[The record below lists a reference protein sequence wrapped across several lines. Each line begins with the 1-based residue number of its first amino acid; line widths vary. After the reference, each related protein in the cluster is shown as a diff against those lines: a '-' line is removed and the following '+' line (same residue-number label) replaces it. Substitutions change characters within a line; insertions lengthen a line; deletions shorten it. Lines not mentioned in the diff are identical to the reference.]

1 MPDGVNSFIV
11 DKNVLDTIAFGA
23 QLQHVIH
30 IVPVARASAI
40 RPLYARC
47 CDDSGQNG
55 ISANSTTGGNAS
67 DRDVRHTVERET
79 LEETGLIVD
88 RIPGEFDE
96 LYWNSPRGHKNIQLN
111 YVASV
116 KPDMRIKLNPDEHSD
131 WLWVPEEQIDT
142 LLMTPAMRKV
152 LKDAF
157 LFAKKYIS
165 L

>member
-1 MPDGVNSFIV
+1 MLTPP
-11 DKNVLDTIAFGA
+11 FGA
-23 QLQHVIH
+23 SITACL
-30 IVPVARASAI
+30 
-40 RPLYARC
+40 L
-47 CDDSGQNG
+47 
-55 ISANSTTGGNAS
+55 SANSTTGGDAS

-96 LYWNSPRGHKNIQLN
+96 LYWNSRHGHKNIQLN
-111 YVASV
+111 YVASI
-116 KPDMRIKLNPDEHSD
+116 KPDMRIKLNSDEHSD

-152 LKDAF
+152 LKGAF